1 VRADDVKVG
10 QHVQLGGDHTWT
22 DEPRRA
28 EVVAFEK
35 RRRTDTMR
43 QVRLR
48 FLLPD
53 GTVDPE
59 PTGSEWWRP
68 ADVVGWEPWVH
79 DYAKRQARRDHRSE
93 VVGRLS
99 KALEA
104 AGLGD
109 LVSVQSGQA
118 VTGTVHMVI
127 GDLVDT
133 DVVAD
138 RLRRLAGQ

>member
-1 VRADDVKVG
+1 M
-10 QHVQLGGDHTWT
+10 HVQLGPDHTWT

-28 EVVAFEK
+28 QVVAFEK
-35 RRRTDTMR
+35 RRHTDTQR
-43 QVRLR
+43 SVRLR
-48 FLLPD
+48 YLLPD
-53 GTVDPE
+53 GTVDPD

-68 ADVVGWEPWVH
+68 ADVAPWGPWYEGWC
-79 DYAKRQARRDHRSE
+79 KRQARRNHR
-93 VVGRLS
+93 GAILRGLTD
-99 KALEA
+99 ALQA

-109 LVSVQSGQA
+109 LVSVQTGTQ

-133 DVVAD
+133 EVVAD